1 VPPTPEHLYGRAALT
16 IAIRALTTRRFA
28 LKGADSTTGPL
39 KTLYDGVRPKGYQP
53 MKKQGSIIL
62 GIGGDNS
69 DSAHGTF
76 YGKQAQ
82 ECTRVAVGDIDLCS
96 QPSRMCAFLRLF

>member
-1 VPPTPEHLYGRAALT
+1 M
-16 IAIRALTTRRFA
+16 RRFA

-39 KTLYDGVRPKGYQP
+39 KTLYDGVRPRGYQP

-82 ECTRVAVGDIDLCS
+82 NCTRGAVGDMDAM
-96 QPSRMCAFLRLF
+96 QPTEPNVCVSAFVFE